1 VSERATAAP
10 AQTGGLLAKA
20 ADVLRRT
27 GEPVW
32 LTERREA
39 AWQAFNRL
47 PQPQEVYP
55 EEWRRTDISGLDLD
69 GFTPVR
75 RSPGATAAAAPEEFA
90 AFSGTDA
97 DRAGLLIHVDGAY
110 TARGLSDE
118 ARRRGVLF
126 MDLSDA
132 ATSHP
137 DLVREHLFST
147 LGDEFDRHR
156 FRALHAALL
165 STGTLVHIP
174 KGVEVALPFVAQTW
188 LGVPGGAV
196 FPHTLIVADEGSK
209 GTLVDVY
216 ASTASGARTFA
227 CGMTE
232 LVLRPGSQFRYVMS
246 QEWGAPM
253 WEAGSL
259 IRARVERDATLNGL
273 VVALG
278 GSLVKFDVE
287 SQLIGAGASS
297 EMLGLYFGAGRQHI
311 DIHTLQQH
319 RAPSTFSD
327 LLYKGAVKDTAHSVF
342 AGLIRV
348 DWGAQ
353 KTNAFQA
360 NRNLILS
367 EGARSDSIPK
377 LEIMANDLR
386 CTHGS
391 ATSRL
396 NEEHIFYLMS
406 RGLSRDQATR
416 LIVEGFL
423 ADVFDR
429 IPLERVR
436 AHVEQAITEKLR

>member
-1 VSERATAAP
+1 MVSERSMTAAP
-10 AQTGGLLAKA
+10 AQIRTIHA
-20 ADVLRRT
+20 A
-27 GEPVW
+27 GEPAW
-32 LTERREA
+32 LTDRRLA
-39 AWQAFNRL
+39 AWEAFQRL
-47 PQPQEVYP
+47 PLPSAIYQ

-69 GFTPVR
+69 ALTLPA
-75 RSPGATAAAAPEEFA
+75 PGALLAPGGPAAPPHDFA
-90 AFSGTDA
+90 AISGTDG
-97 DRAGLLIHVDGAY
+97 DRAGLVTHVDCAAVAQTLGE
-110 TARGLSDE
+110 D

-126 MDLSDA
+126 LDLSA
-132 ATSHP
+132 AASAHP
-137 DLVREHLFST
+137 DLVRDHLFGA
-147 LGDEFDRHR
+147 LGDDFDRHK
-156 FRALHAALL
+156 FHALHAALW
-165 STGTLVHIP
+165 SGGTLVYIP
-174 KGVEVALPFVAQTW
+174 KGVEVALPLVAQTS
-188 LGVPGGAV
+188 LGTPGAAI
-196 FPHTLIVADEGSK
+196 FPHTLVIAEEGCK
-209 GTLVDVY
+209 ATLVDVY
-216 ASTASGARTFA
+216 ASVPEGPRTFA

-232 LVLRPGSQFRYVMS
+232 LILKQGAQVRYVAF

-253 WEAGSL
+253 WEVGSL
-259 IRARVERDATLNGL
+259 TRARLERDATLHSL

-278 GSLVKFDVE
+278 GSLVKCDVE
-287 SQLIGAGASS
+287 SELCGPGASC

-311 DIHTLQQH
+311 DFHTLQEH
-319 RAPSTFSD
+319 RAPNTLSE
-327 LLYKGAVKDTAHSVF
+327 LLYKGAVKDVARSVF

-367 EGARSDSIPK
+367 AGARSDSIPK

-406 RGLSRDQATR
+406 RGLSRAQATR
-416 LIVEGFL
+416 MIVEGFF

-436 AHVEQAITEKLR
+436 AHVEKKIAEKMI